1 MMETNQKIYCT
12 RCGQE
17 HEIGDQYCGNCGY
30 FLHDKDHLLREYLIN
45 HTKAKLQ
52 GSVEDKIFET
62 IKNFLLSH
70 LYGMVMTVTLAAA
83 LVTAVAAHPAPRAQ
97 KVDARPAS
105 VSGVLMAG
113 EAPAATPV
121 PTATPEPEPVDE
133 GYYDYLRDTLLP
145 QFGMATTEE
154 VHIPYNGGAIWQTN
168 GAQVSGVIGADVRD
182 YDGDGVRD
190 LLVLN
195 LTVRPMG
202 ETALG
207 RLMYEADG
215 SVAYLDEGFSMLSTV
230 SMAYVDEAIVYRAK
244 DYTQLAEILE
254 RGEEAVKAER
264 TPAPSPTPAP
274 EHGDAEAETQAIA
287 DAVQSATGISLEK
300 TRESMDETQYTVSYT
315 APDGSSVNMT
325 YRLDTDKLRMVGVCA
340 QGSTVTQEW
349 ITLKDA
355 VLDLES
361 LGFDADKTAKFHGDC
376 GFRSASPEDV
386 GGGAAVAVANA
397 GTCVMLAQWAD

>member
-1 MMETNQKIYCT
+1 M
-12 RCGQE
+12 
-17 HEIGDQYCGNCGY
+17 
-30 FLHDKDHLLREYLIN
+30 
-45 HTKAKLQ
+45 
-52 GSVEDKIFET
+52 
-62 IKNFLLSH
+62 
-70 LYGMVMTVTLAAA
+70 
-83 LVTAVAAHPAPRAQ
+83 
-97 KVDARPAS
+97 
-105 VSGVLMAG
+105 
-113 EAPAATPV
+113 
-121 PTATPEPEPVDE
+121 
-133 GYYDYLRDTLLP
+133 
-145 QFGMATTEE
+145 
-154 VHIPYNGGAIWQTN
+154 
-168 GAQVSGVIGADVRD
+168 IGADVRD

-207 RLMYEADG
+207 RVMYEADG

-230 SMAYVDEAIVYRAK
+230 SMEYVGDTIVYRAR

-397 GTCVMLAQWAD
+397 GTCVMLAHWAD